1 MTLRSL
7 YSILLLSFA
16 LMACQPRTAAPSPEA
31 DKGPAPSP
39 TALPSATP
47 RPTSSPTP
55 RPRPISTFT
64 PAPPTSTPTP
74 TYRVP
79 PQQASWQIQF
89 TGPLQL
95 DLPVQVFDLDLFD
108 TPPEVIARLHQRS
121 VYVMCYFSAG
131 TWEEWRPDADAFPQE
146 VLGKPLEDWPG
157 ERWMDI
163 RRLDVLAPIM
173 EARMDLAR
181 EKGCDGVDPDNVDGY
196 TNDTGFPLTL
206 NDQLAYN
213 RFLAQAAHARGLAVG
228 LKNDLEQI
236 PQLLPDF
243 DWALNEE
250 CFTYDEC
257 ELLLPFVEAG
267 KPVFVIEYELDP
279 EDFCPQANALGFNA
293 LLKRWELDA
302 FRVDCREFTQN
313 R

>member
-1 MTLRSL
+1 MLRRPL
-7 YSILLLSFA
+7 YAVLLLGFA
-16 LMACQPRTAAPSPEA
+16 LMACQPSPGA
-31 DKGPAPSP
+31 SSPAVEERPTMNPSP
-39 TALPSATP
+39 TPSVTP
-47 RPTSSPTP
+47 RPTASPTP
-55 RPRPISTFT
+55 RPSPTSTFT
-64 PAPPTSTPTP
+64 PAPPSPTPTP
-74 TYRVP
+74 AYRVP

-89 TGPLQL
+89 TDPL
-95 DLPVQVFDLDLFD
+95 DLDLSVQVFDLDLFD
-108 TPPEVIARLHQRS
+108 TPSMVIEHLHQQG

-131 TWEEWRPDADAFPQE
+131 TWEEWRPDAAVFPQE

-157 ERWMDI
+157 ERWLDI

-196 TNDTGFPLTL
+196 TNDTGFPLTFD
-206 NDQLAYN
+206 DQLAYN
-213 RFLAQAAHARGLAVG
+213 RFLARAAHARGLAVG

-236 PQLLPDF
+236 PQLLTDF

-257 ELLLPFVEAG
+257 EFLLPFVEAG
-267 KPVFVIEYELDP
+267 KPVFVIEYELAP
-279 EDFCPQANALGFNA
+279 EEFCPQANAMGFNA
-293 LLKRWELDA
+293 LLKHWELDA

>member
-1 MTLRSL
+1 MN
-7 YSILLLSFA
+7 
-16 LMACQPRTAAPSPEA
+16 
-31 DKGPAPSP
+31 PSP
-39 TALPSATP
+39 TPSVTP
-47 RPTSSPTP
+47 RPTASPTP
-55 RPRPISTFT
+55 RPSPTFTFT
-64 PAPPTSTPTP
+64 PAPPSPTPTP
-74 TYRVP
+74 AYRVP

-89 TGPLQL
+89 TDPL
-95 DLPVQVFDLDLFD
+95 DLDLSVQVFDLDLFD
-108 TPPEVIARLHQRS
+108 TPSTVIEHLHQQG

-131 TWEEWRPDADAFPQE
+131 TWEEWRPDAAVFPQE

-157 ERWMDI
+157 ERWLDI

-196 TNDTGFPLTL
+196 TNDTGFPLTFD
-206 NDQLAYN
+206 DQLAYN
-213 RFLAQAAHARGLAVG
+213 RFLARAAHARGLAVG

-236 PQLLPDF
+236 PQLLTDF

-257 ELLLPFVEAG
+257 EFLLPFVEAG
-267 KPVFVIEYELDP
+267 KPVFVIEYELAP
-279 EDFCPQANALGFNA
+279 EEFCPQANAMGFNA
-293 LLKRWELDA
+293 LLKHWELDA